1 MGFGP
6 IQPRGLCSGPM
17 KPLLLLLGTLC
28 VVSTALATTYVRV
41 EKDGTKTYSDRPI
54 PGGQPVEL
62 EPAQTYSK
70 PDEPASTSSSTS
82 NVPSEQRLVQQMDDF
97 RYASCTLSP
106 ENEAT
111 FTNPQGVPIS
121 VQLQPNLRPR
131 DVITLS
137 VDGQVVGNSAAHVL
151 QPANRGTHTAQVT
164 VKDTYGRE
172 LCSASTTFHVF
183 RPSLNMP
190 RRQ

>member
-1 MGFGP
+1 
-6 IQPRGLCSGPM
+6 M
-17 KPLLLLLGTLC
+17 KPLMLLLGMLC

-54 PGGQPVEL
+54 PGGKPVEL
-62 EPAQTYSK
+62 EPAQTYSPPEK
-70 PDEPASTSSSTS
+70 SASPSGSSSST
-82 NVPSEQRLVQQMDDF
+82 NVPAEQRLLQQMDDF
-97 RYASCTLSP
+97 QYTSCSLTP
-106 ENEAT
+106 VNEAT
-111 FTNPQGVPIS
+111 FTNPMGVPIS
-121 VQLQPNLRPR
+121 VQLQPSLRPR

-137 VDGQVVGNSAAHVL
+137 VDGQVVGNSTSHVL
-151 QPANRGTHTAQVT
+151 EPAHRGSHTAQVS

-190 RRQ
+190 ARRP

>member
-1 MGFGP
+1 
-6 IQPRGLCSGPM
+6 M
-17 KPLLLLLGTLC
+17 KALFLLLGTLC
-28 VVSTALATTYVRV
+28 VASTTVAATYVRV

-62 EPAQTYSK
+62 EPAQTYSP
-70 PDEPASTSSSTS
+70 PDRPAAPDGDSSR
-82 NVPSEQRLVQQMDDF
+82 VPSEQRLLQQMDDF
-97 RYASCTLSP
+97 RYTSCSLSP

-121 VQLQPNLRPR
+121 VRLEPNLRPS
-131 DVITLS
+131 DVVTLS
-137 VDGQVVGNSAAHVL
+137 VDGQVVSNTLSHLL
-151 QPANRGTHTAQVT
+151 QPAHRGAHTVQVT
-164 VKDTYGRE
+164 VKDNFGRQ

-190 RRQ
+190 RR